1 MSFSL
6 VAFTLPLSARHDS
19 VKKSKPARA
28 LSVSHLLQRLQR
40 QRCDVKPAEAQQV
53 LASFQM
59 SQQWQHAVH
68 VLRSFQCADSINYGA
83 VLNACAR
90 SRRWVVASALA
101 LNLKGLGLEV
111 NAILENTLIDSF
123 APLSWERPLEKL
135 MAMRQQGVSYNR
147 ASFGSAFSGSSWQN
161 VMAMLRVATGLDL
174 RPDVITL
181 GSALRSLSE
190 RWRTCLDFL
199 LRMRSAAS
207 RPNKVCLTSATGSF
221 ENWQHALSLSFR
233 GRDGLDD
240 VGLSSLI
247 LACKA
252 VWQTAVQ
259 LLADARKCKRN
270 KLWDEGAPLAGCV
283 QACSRQRQWETSQQ
297 LLSVMQHFSLR
308 KDLSA
313 YGAAFPVVLTSV
325 WSAVVQAVQ
334 DSRSSGFSSQHLCS
348 WSSILLVIRD
358 LGAEGSWS
366 TAVSSIEALNRGLF
380 PSDCARSLAQGM
392 CEQSC
397 WSQALALCESS
408 AKEAPSILTLNAALS
423 ACRAGGKYELGRSLL
438 GRMIGLIG
446 MVENTE
452 NLSVSFNLLLKLCGE
467 DEKLWQEALG
477 LLGEMSRLQVRK
489 TEATF
494 TATCRAFQGD
504 RWPWALWLQARF
516 GELAVEAV
524 QVRTALIHALGT
536 GAQWQWALLQL
547 SKMSDPDLKA
557 YGAAL
562 TACERGCE
570 WQRAFLVFQLAQQLH
585 SADLLLFNAAISAA
599 DKAENWRLA
608 LALMMEL
615 EAKLQPDE
623 ITLSAVISACSRG
636 AQWQWALAFLAELPS
651 RSIPATGASCSIAFN
666 SAISACERSSQ
677 WIRALV
683 LLEDMLRESLP
694 VDEITFNSA
703 ISSSARYAFLSSG
716 QPDVQALLGVTSS
729 LRMENLMSMFGAEN
743 LDPASIHAQQ
753 VIVSEIFRSAEG
765 ERALTL
771 GHVLK
776 VYDATIAKHGI
787 CGAEK
792 IWRDPKHA
800 TVYLKDLAKT
810 SSVKSTTEVLEKMHR
825 QQLQVNVMHFNVAM
839 SARKSRDLWAWAAA
853 VQVFHRMQQEG
864 VLPSIVS
871 FNQLISWLSA
881 RWQRALGALS
891 DGALKEAEC
900 RPRSTLNAAMSACAR
915 RRLWTEALEL
925 LMPWPDQVS
934 CGAALSAC
942 DEQWQ
947 TALMLLS
954 SLPTQIRLY
963 PDVIA
968 YTSLIRACGSCQQ
981 WQMALAVLADMDG
994 RVRAN
999 EFTFGAVITACANG
1013 SQWSTAL
1020 HMLSALRDQKLLVN
1034 EIICSAAISA
1044 CSKASCWEAALAL
1057 LSTFRP
1063 RSLRLDNLS
1072 YNPTIAACAG
1082 SETAW
1087 DLALLLLQR
1096 MPTHSLRSDQYT
1108 QTAAAA
1114 AMTRPEAAWQWPRAL
1129 SALGL
1134 LKGPWAWEHA
1144 LLGLSGRDR
1153 HAFEAALLSAVS
1165 ASKATAATAT
1175 SKQPGSAGP
1184 AWRRVMAFFH
1194 SLPGLSLRRS
1204 CVSFANVAGLRLKW
1218 SQSLHIAERMGQ
1230 VGIPSSIVVQ
1240 SSVMDSVG
1248 AESSRW
1254 RLALSIFHRLSR
1266 GVQADVVAFCVMSTS
1281 FGDASEW
1288 GKSLL
1293 LHDEQMRQLVT
1304 FRTSLTACERGSQW
1318 QCGLRLLDAS
1328 QAAGFHDANSCSTAI
1343 SACENCGEWEIAL
1356 ELLHAML
1363 RQELRPDSFTLSA
1376 TISACADSGNW
1387 QLAVDLL
1394 ECMDDWRIPAN
1405 GICLTAAISACR
1417 ASAQWQLACNLLQ
1430 RVALH
1435 DFLFDELACTA
1446 SMGACGQASQWQ
1458 RATQLLPWLQG
1469 YCLQQSE
1476 FATDLAGIQIYR
1488 ALLQWG
1494 RHTGNQANA
1503 RAPLEPILPDAV
1515 CWKSNSLPAQA
1526 PKAYIPV
1533 QAKPTT
1539 GPQQAPPAPSAPSL
1553 VSVPAVLAQ
1562 TSPTRQ
1568 RTRKPSPAE
1577 SRLKEAGGES
1587 VLTGETTASPEEPLT
1602 AVAATPEVAAI
1613 RQGDKDPGPDLVD
1626 LLPTASALV
1635 STSMLPFRSPEEASA
1650 WQPRPQPDLGDP
1662 GMAILADAF
1671 AYRKSLA
1678 RAVGAWQ
1685 SAVQDERELVLEL
1698 RRKQAL
1704 GYWYRRTRSDMAE
1717 RAADLARR
1725 SSQRR
1730 QSLKLGVARWQ
1741 LCLTARRS
1749 FRDRFARLHGF
1760 QCRRC
1765 LHAAY
1770 GSWLLVVHSA
1780 KELLAHGMRLARCRV
1795 LQACWTA
1802 LRAYSHQR
1810 QLMALYRSWADVHW
1824 LRSRLTAAWQAWLR
1838 WFRKRGKVVAMRSE
1852 QQLLAAWCWLR
1863 VHAAGSGCHRR
1874 WLPRSSGHTQQRT
1887 WWWDPAVDL
1896 LFDPAPFEIH
1906 PHHMQAV
1913 QLTVLRGF
1921 VAALL
1926 KKMLSSWQMQA
1937 RATSSFLL
1945 KVRLRALSTY
1955 LSAWQVQAEEVQ
1967 RSRACQQEV
1976 ESLRAGRSR
1985 ARALKTWSRRC
1996 RRQIEHRQR
2005 AQDFAADCWHRS
2017 RRRAFLAWRIA
2028 WDWEAAVLKA
2038 QSRAGGRMLGAV
2050 MKAWVGL
2057 WHYERQEV
2065 ILLRLS
2071 GLFLRKSSLRSGLR
2085 QLHVHVGIQARRRAL
2100 LQAEAQ
2106 LREAQLRKSWRW
2118 LEACWGAWR
2127 RQAAHSRLMKLYRS
2141 WADVHWLRSRLTA
2154 AWQAWLQWF
2163 RKRGKVVAMR
2173 SAPQLLAAW
2182 RWLRVHAACSAH
2194 VEFTR
2199 RPGHTQVTS
2208 AQQER
2213 EPRPQL
2219 PVDAVAAPWQRVAAE
2234 LLFGSAP
2241 FDIHPHHM
2249 QAMRCGLELFATA
2262 LRQKLLAFWKS
2273 EVSRSRDRMQRRK
2286 SCMSRRW
2293 LWAWKAA
2300 AERCR
2305 RLHSIKTA
2313 VLSFRCRRARR
2324 RLLHRW
2330 SRRTTQRAECRQ
2342 RAQDLVLACLRRTC
2356 RRALDAWLRARRW
2369 QALARRVQKHQ
2380 LRSQFQ
2386 AWVAQW
2392 QDDRQEAT
2400 LLRLSALCLR
2410 KRSLRMGLLALRSQ
2424 VRREVALRACRKVRD
2439 AAAEARRK
2447 LLEVCWMCFVRYAES
2462 RRLMKLYRS
2471 WADVHWLRSRLTA
2484 AWQAWLQW
2492 FRKRG
2497 KVVAMRSAP
2506 QLLAAWRWLRVHAAC
2521 SAPGRSV
2528 RRLQLP
2534 TDTTAAAPWQPVA
2547 AELLFGSAPFDVHL
2561 HHMQEPKGFA
2571 LLHAMQQSLLIL
2583 FRSALL
2589 KKIFGSWAAKTVG
2602 FSRRALERHRRSWL
2616 HAWKAQASVGRQLRD
2631 RQQSLVAKRLGRSRS
2646 LALHSWTTRS
2656 QQRVQQRQRACD
2668 FKGAIRRRTGRRF
2681 LAAWLLLRHEAAATR
2696 RRQQRRLS
2704 CTLQAWVAQWQ
2715 DGRQEAALLRLSAL
2729 CLRRRSLQAGLQ
2741 ALRLQVRRQARR
2753 RAHQKALHTSEWVKM
2768 STGICAVDV
2777 TDMRRV
2783 VPTPESNIERVAFKG
2798 PETCCT
2804 PPF

>member
-1 MSFSL
+1 
-6 VAFTLPLSARHDS
+6 
-19 VKKSKPARA
+19 
-28 LSVSHLLQRLQR
+28 
-40 QRCDVKPAEAQQV
+40 
-53 LASFQM
+53 
-59 SQQWQHAVH
+59 
-68 VLRSFQCADSINYGA
+68 
-83 VLNACAR
+83 
-90 SRRWVVASALA
+90 
-101 LNLKGLGLEV
+101 
-111 NAILENTLIDSF
+111 
-123 APLSWERPLEKL
+123 
-135 MAMRQQGVSYNR
+135 
-147 ASFGSAFSGSSWQN
+147 
-161 VMAMLRVATGLDL
+161 
-174 RPDVITL
+174 
-181 GSALRSLSE
+181 
-190 RWRTCLDFL
+190 
-199 LRMRSAAS
+199 
-207 RPNKVCLTSATGSF
+207 
-221 ENWQHALSLSFR
+221 
-233 GRDGLDD
+233 
-240 VGLSSLI
+240 
-247 LACKA
+247 
-252 VWQTAVQ
+252 
-259 LLADARKCKRN
+259 
-270 KLWDEGAPLAGCV
+270 
-283 QACSRQRQWETSQQ
+283 
-297 LLSVMQHFSLR
+297 
-308 KDLSA
+308 
-313 YGAAFPVVLTSV
+313 
-325 WSAVVQAVQ
+325 
-334 DSRSSGFSSQHLCS
+334 
-348 WSSILLVIRD
+348 
-358 LGAEGSWS
+358 
-366 TAVSSIEALNRGLF
+366 
-380 PSDCARSLAQGM
+380 
-392 CEQSC
+392 
-397 WSQALALCESS
+397 
-408 AKEAPSILTLNAALS
+408 
-423 ACRAGGKYELGRSLL
+423 
-438 GRMIGLIG
+438 
-446 MVENTE
+446 
-452 NLSVSFNLLLKLCGE
+452 
-467 DEKLWQEALG
+467 
-477 LLGEMSRLQVRK
+477 
-489 TEATF
+489 
-494 TATCRAFQGD
+494 
-504 RWPWALWLQARF
+504 
-516 GELAVEAV
+516 
-524 QVRTALIHALGT
+524 
-536 GAQWQWALLQL
+536 
-547 SKMSDPDLKA
+547 
-557 YGAAL
+557 
-562 TACERGCE
+562 
-570 WQRAFLVFQLAQQLH
+570 
-585 SADLLLFNAAISAA
+585 
-599 DKAENWRLA
+599 
-608 LALMMEL
+608 
-615 EAKLQPDE
+615 
-623 ITLSAVISACSRG
+623 
-636 AQWQWALAFLAELPS
+636 
-651 RSIPATGASCSIAFN
+651 
-666 SAISACERSSQ
+666 
-677 WIRALV
+677 
-683 LLEDMLRESLP
+683 
-694 VDEITFNSA
+694 
-703 ISSSARYAFLSSG
+703 
-716 QPDVQALLGVTSS
+716 
-729 LRMENLMSMFGAEN
+729 MSMFGAEN

-787 CGAEK
+787 C
-792 IWRDPKHA
+792 
-800 TVYLKDLAKT
+800 
-810 SSVKSTTEVLEKMHR
+810 
-825 QQLQVNVMHFNVAM
+825 
-839 SARKSRDLWAWAAA
+839 
-853 VQVFHRMQQEG
+853 
-864 VLPSIVS
+864 
-871 FNQLISWLSA
+871 
-881 RWQRALGALS
+881 
-891 DGALKEAEC
+891 
-900 RPRSTLNAAMSACAR
+900 
-915 RRLWTEALEL
+915 
-925 LMPWPDQVS
+925 
-934 CGAALSAC
+934 
-942 DEQWQ
+942 
-947 TALMLLS
+947 
-954 SLPTQIRLY
+954 
-963 PDVIA
+963 
-968 YTSLIRACGSCQQ
+968 
-981 WQMALAVLADMDG
+981 
-994 RVRAN
+994 
-999 EFTFGAVITACANG
+999 
-1013 SQWSTAL
+1013 
-1020 HMLSALRDQKLLVN
+1020 
-1034 EIICSAAISA
+1034 
-1044 CSKASCWEAALAL
+1044 
-1057 LSTFRP
+1057 
-1063 RSLRLDNLS
+1063 
-1072 YNPTIAACAG
+1072 
-1082 SETAW
+1082 
-1087 DLALLLLQR
+1087 
-1096 MPTHSLRSDQYT
+1096 
-1108 QTAAAA
+1108 
-1114 AMTRPEAAWQWPRAL
+1114 
-1129 SALGL
+1129 
-1134 LKGPWAWEHA
+1134 
-1144 LLGLSGRDR
+1144 
-1153 HAFEAALLSAVS
+1153 
-1165 ASKATAATAT
+1165 
-1175 SKQPGSAGP
+1175 
-1184 AWRRVMAFFH
+1184 
-1194 SLPGLSLRRS
+1194 
-1204 CVSFANVAGLRLKW
+1204 
-1218 SQSLHIAERMGQ
+1218 
-1230 VGIPSSIVVQ
+1230 
-1240 SSVMDSVG
+1240 
-1248 AESSRW
+1248 
-1254 RLALSIFHRLSR
+1254 
-1266 GVQADVVAFCVMSTS
+1266 
-1281 FGDASEW
+1281 
-1288 GKSLL
+1288 
-1293 LHDEQMRQLVT
+1293 
-1304 FRTSLTACERGSQW
+1304 
-1318 QCGLRLLDAS
+1318 
-1328 QAAGFHDANSCSTAI
+1328 
-1343 SACENCGEWEIAL
+1343 
-1356 ELLHAML
+1356 
-1363 RQELRPDSFTLSA
+1363 
-1376 TISACADSGNW
+1376 
-1387 QLAVDLL
+1387 
-1394 ECMDDWRIPAN
+1394 
-1405 GICLTAAISACR
+1405 
-1417 ASAQWQLACNLLQ
+1417 
-1430 RVALH
+1430 
-1435 DFLFDELACTA
+1435 
-1446 SMGACGQASQWQ
+1446 
-1458 RATQLLPWLQG
+1458 
-1469 YCLQQSE
+1469 
-1476 FATDLAGIQIYR
+1476 ATDLAGIQIYR

-1539 GPQQAPPAPSAPSL
+1539 GPQAPSL

-1780 KELLAHGMRLARCRV
+1780 KELLAHGTRLARCRV

-1921 VAALL
+1921 VTALL
-1926 KKMLSSWQMQA
+1926 KKMFSSWQMQA

-2017 RRRAFLAWRIA
+2017 CRRAFLAWRIA

-2038 QSRAGGRMLGAV
+2038 QSRAGGRLLGAV

-2199 RPGHTQVTS
+2199 
-2208 AQQER
+2208 
-2213 EPRPQL
+2213 RPQL

-2447 LLEVCWMCFVRYAES
+2447 LLEACWMCFVRYAES

-2561 HHMQEPKGFA
+2561 HHMQ
-2571 LLHAMQQSLLIL
+2571 AMQQSLLIL

-2589 KKIFGSWAAKTVG
+2589 KKIFGSWVTEAAKTVG

-2753 RAHQKALHTSEWVKM
+2753 RAHQKVRGRASAARRQLLEASWAALVNHAEQQRLRKLYQSWADVHRLRAMLATAWQVWLSWFRKRGKVVAMRSAPQLLAAWRWLRVHAACSAPGRSVRRLQLPTDTTAAAPWQPVAAELLFGSAPFDVHPHHIQAVQPSLLALFASALLKKIMLSWLAQVHDIQDRLEQARQGALRRCVREWQARSRCSRRRRFHESAVAVAQERGTQLFEEWKQSCGAQILM
-2768 STGICAVDV
+2768 AWAEAARSLALQETRRLLQADDIRRRCRRKAAGRAFAHWSTAVRLRCEAAKAARIRKVFSSWHLAVQEQALLQKYLQECASVTLQGSSDRMPHPTTTRPTDLEQVYREMAELRWDV
-2777 TDMRRV
+2777 MGVEAKEDF
-2783 VPTPESNIERVAFKG
+2783 SD
-2798 PETCCT
+2798 
-2804 PPF
+2804 

>member
-1 MSFSL
+1 MSVGSSL
-6 VAFTLPLSARHDS
+6 TLVEALKSASQLEQRRAAKNFAAAVGSSQLGYSRHDS

-787 CGAEK
+787 C
-792 IWRDPKHA
+792 
-800 TVYLKDLAKT
+800 
-810 SSVKSTTEVLEKMHR
+810 
-825 QQLQVNVMHFNVAM
+825 
-839 SARKSRDLWAWAAA
+839 
-853 VQVFHRMQQEG
+853 
-864 VLPSIVS
+864 
-871 FNQLISWLSA
+871 
-881 RWQRALGALS
+881 
-891 DGALKEAEC
+891 
-900 RPRSTLNAAMSACAR
+900 
-915 RRLWTEALEL
+915 
-925 LMPWPDQVS
+925 
-934 CGAALSAC
+934 
-942 DEQWQ
+942 
-947 TALMLLS
+947 
-954 SLPTQIRLY
+954 
-963 PDVIA
+963 
-968 YTSLIRACGSCQQ
+968 
-981 WQMALAVLADMDG
+981 
-994 RVRAN
+994 
-999 EFTFGAVITACANG
+999 
-1013 SQWSTAL
+1013 
-1020 HMLSALRDQKLLVN
+1020 
-1034 EIICSAAISA
+1034 
-1044 CSKASCWEAALAL
+1044 
-1057 LSTFRP
+1057 
-1063 RSLRLDNLS
+1063 
-1072 YNPTIAACAG
+1072 
-1082 SETAW
+1082 
-1087 DLALLLLQR
+1087 
-1096 MPTHSLRSDQYT
+1096 
-1108 QTAAAA
+1108 
-1114 AMTRPEAAWQWPRAL
+1114 
-1129 SALGL
+1129 
-1134 LKGPWAWEHA
+1134 
-1144 LLGLSGRDR
+1144 
-1153 HAFEAALLSAVS
+1153 
-1165 ASKATAATAT
+1165 
-1175 SKQPGSAGP
+1175 
-1184 AWRRVMAFFH
+1184 
-1194 SLPGLSLRRS
+1194 
-1204 CVSFANVAGLRLKW
+1204 
-1218 SQSLHIAERMGQ
+1218 
-1230 VGIPSSIVVQ
+1230 
-1240 SSVMDSVG
+1240 
-1248 AESSRW
+1248 
-1254 RLALSIFHRLSR
+1254 
-1266 GVQADVVAFCVMSTS
+1266 
-1281 FGDASEW
+1281 
-1288 GKSLL
+1288 
-1293 LHDEQMRQLVT
+1293 
-1304 FRTSLTACERGSQW
+1304 
-1318 QCGLRLLDAS
+1318 
-1328 QAAGFHDANSCSTAI
+1328 
-1343 SACENCGEWEIAL
+1343 
-1356 ELLHAML
+1356 
-1363 RQELRPDSFTLSA
+1363 
-1376 TISACADSGNW
+1376 
-1387 QLAVDLL
+1387 
-1394 ECMDDWRIPAN
+1394 
-1405 GICLTAAISACR
+1405 
-1417 ASAQWQLACNLLQ
+1417 
-1430 RVALH
+1430 
-1435 DFLFDELACTA
+1435 
-1446 SMGACGQASQWQ
+1446 
-1458 RATQLLPWLQG
+1458 
-1469 YCLQQSE
+1469 
-1476 FATDLAGIQIYR
+1476 ATDLAGIQIYR